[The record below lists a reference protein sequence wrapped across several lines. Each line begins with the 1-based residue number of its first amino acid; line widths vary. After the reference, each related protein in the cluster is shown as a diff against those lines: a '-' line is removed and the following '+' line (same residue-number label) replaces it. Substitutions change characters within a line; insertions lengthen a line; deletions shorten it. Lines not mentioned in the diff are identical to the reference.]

1 MPQTYTMSWR
11 LLMLDVAHCPHRS
24 AGRSMYPRPAAFY
37 QMPRLLTRPAGFD
50 LRACCMRLRLCP
62 DGFDLPAFCVTRLRL
77 CPAGFDLRAYCM
89 RLSLWPA
96 GFDLPAFCVTRLRL
110 CPAGFDL
117 RAYCKRLR
125 LCPAGLDL
133 RTSPGTP
140 RCYHYRHTAV
150 ATRPRL
156 PTSIFLSWQDKRQ
169 TSLHND

>member
-1 MPQTYTMSWR
+1 MLQTYTMSWR
-11 LLMLDVAHCPHRS
+11 LLMLDEAHFPHRS
-24 AGRSMYPRPAAFY
+24 AGRYMYPRPAVFY

-50 LRACCMRLRLCP
+50 LRACCMQLRLCP
-62 DGFDLPAFCVTRLRL
+62 D
-77 CPAGFDLRAYCM
+77 
-89 RLSLWPA
+89 

-133 RTSPGTP
+133 RAFPGTP
-140 RCYHYRHTAV
+140 RRFHYRHTAV
-150 ATRPRL
+150 ATCPSL
-156 PTSIFLSWQDKRQ
+156 PAPKILFWQDKRQ

>member
-1 MPQTYTMSWR
+1 MTWCMTRCCSTQERMLQTYTMSWR
-11 LLMLDVAHCPHRS
+11 LLMLDAAHCPHRS
-24 AGRSMYPRPAAFY
+24 TGRSMYPRPVGFY
-37 QMPRLLTRPAGFD
+37 QMPRLLTR
-50 LRACCMRLRLCP
+50 
-62 DGFDLPAFCVTRLRL
+62 
-77 CPAGFDLRAYCM
+77 PAGFDLRAYCM

-110 CPAGFDL
+110 CPASFDL

-125 LCPAGLDL
+125 LCPPGLDL
-133 RTSPGTP
+133 RASPGTP

-156 PTSIFLSWQDKRQ
+156 PTSKFLFWQDKQQ

>member
-1 MPQTYTMSWR
+1 MLQTYTMSWR
-11 LLMLDVAHCPHRS
+11 LLMLDAAHCPHRS
-24 AGRSMYPRPAAFY
+24 VGRSMYPRPAVFY

-50 LRACCMRLRLCP
+50 LRAYYMRLRLC
-62 DGFDLPAFCVTRLRL
+62 
-77 CPAGFDLRAYCM
+77 
-89 RLSLWPA
+89 PA

-133 RTSPGTP
+133 RASPGTP

-156 PTSIFLSWQDKRQ
+156 PVSKILFCQDKRQ